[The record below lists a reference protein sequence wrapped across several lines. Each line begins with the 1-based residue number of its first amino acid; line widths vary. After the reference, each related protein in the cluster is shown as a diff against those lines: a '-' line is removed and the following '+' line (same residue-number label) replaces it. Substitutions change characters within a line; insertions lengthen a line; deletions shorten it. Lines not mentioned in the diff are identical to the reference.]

1 MKKKIDVGRLGVEQ
15 RKIAVDR
22 GDSVFDHG
30 VILDVRVTRVGLT
43 CVERLRGFEGVCSCA
58 GGVTGIPGGAAWRA
72 ATACSSCGCY
82 HV

>member
-43 CVERLRGFEGVCSCA
+43 CVE
-58 GGVTGIPGGAAWRA
+58 
-72 ATACSSCGCY
+72 
-82 HV
+82 